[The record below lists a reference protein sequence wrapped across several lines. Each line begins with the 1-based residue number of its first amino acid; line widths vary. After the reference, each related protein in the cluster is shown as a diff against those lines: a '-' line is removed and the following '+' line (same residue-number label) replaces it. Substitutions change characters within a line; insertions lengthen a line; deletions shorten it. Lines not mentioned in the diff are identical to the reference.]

1 MLIQRLLYQVDI
13 NLGFTARGNTMQQR
27 HVFLQKRELYLVKRF
42 LLYIAQRF
50 DMFRMRIATKIQSP
64 HLFIIGFQ
72 HTTLHQGVYRLQGVS
87 LVNQLV
93 AGYLELFLGLSQL
106 VPTREFQIIQK
117 SLELLGSTLQH
128 INSHVQGLLAAE
140 LRRQLD
146 VEFGTWTITILG
158 FQS

>member
-1 MLIQRLLYQVDI
+1 MLRKLFLPYFHTLGIRVFTVINAQAIAKHSLQALHHLHGKRYFGQQIEHLLMLIQCLLYQVDI

-50 DMFRMRIATKIQSP
+50 DMFRMRVATKVQST

-93 AGYLELFLGLSQL
+93 AGYLELFFGLS
-106 VPTREFQIIQK
+106 
-117 SLELLGSTLQH
+117 
-128 INSHVQGLLAAE
+128 
-140 LRRQLD
+140 
-146 VEFGTWTITILG
+146 
-158 FQS
+158 